1 MLQTRFLETS
11 MIEITEKSEL
21 ERQLKKSRRVL
32 ALFYAS
38 WCPYCRSFLAVFDRH
53 AAKGGFNLALSVKVD
68 DYDNPL
74 WDDYSI
80 GVVPT
85 VILFDE
91 GEVCRRLD
99 GRFGQ
104 GLSEKQLREWL
115 ETIRDF

>member
-1 MLQTRFLETS
+1 
-11 MIEITEKSEL
+11 MIEVSDKSDF
-21 ERQLKKSRRVL
+21 ERHLKKSKRVV

-38 WCPYCRSFLAVFDRH
+38 WCPYCRSFLAVFDKN
-53 AAKGGFNLALSVKVD
+53 AAKGGFNLAVRVKVD

-91 GEVCRRLD
+91 GKVLRRLD
-99 GRFGQ
+99 GRFGR

-115 ETIRDF
+115 ETVQDS